1 MHDCRDLVIDLQI
14 GSRNPGIDV
23 SVGGSQMGVERGSNG
38 IPRIARVD
46 HASCQIVVAEMN
58 ALVDGIG
65 DDPQGIYGDT
75 DEAGVLTK
83 DVLFACI
90 LGKLPYRVR
99 HKTHDIGRHDH
110 LFRVSHV
117 GDSLSELLIRPGEP
131 KPPVAV

>member
-23 SVGGSQMGVERGSNG
+23 SIDGNQMGVERGSNG
-38 IPRIARVD
+38 IEIRVDVGDHRIARVD

-83 DVLFACI
+83 DVLFAALCT
-90 LGKLPYRVR
+90 G
-99 HKTHDIGRHDH
+99 T
-110 LFRVSHV
+110 
-117 GDSLSELLIRPGEP
+117 
-131 KPPVAV
+131 

>member
-1 MHDCRDLVIDLQI
+1 M
-14 GSRNPGIDV
+14 DV
-23 SVGGSQMGVERGSNG
+23 GD
-38 IPRIARVD
+38 PRIARVD

-90 LGKLPYRVR
+90 LGKLP
-99 HKTHDIGRHDH
+99 D
-110 LFRVSHV
+110 VSATKSTTSADTITDV
-117 GDSLSELLIRPGEP
+117 GIRMMET
-131 KPPVAV
+131 V